1 MKNMFFP
8 LPVHGVFHGS
18 FLRFSSRCL
27 LGICMLFCAGIINA
41 SHVVYMK
48 DYGVLPSTTI
58 DATPGVSRALAEC
71 IGKPNSVL
79 VFEKGEYHFWGD
91 KACEKYCFTSNNDEG
106 LKRIIF
112 SIENAEGLTIDGNGS
127 SFVFHGFVNPFV
139 IYSSTDVTLK
149 NFSVDFSRTFHSEGI
164 ILASD
169 KEGEMDLEIPSQFP
183 FEIRNNILVFT
194 DKEEPQSSVM
204 TTVSK
209 DRLYSYGSLL
219 EFDTHKRETAFMARD
234 YYINSIPLVAKRLS
248 DNKVR
253 IYLDGIKGT
262 VGNTLV
268 FGAGHRNYS
277 DIIVSDSR
285 DIEVN
290 HVTIHHAGGMG
301 VVAQRTHN
309 VSVLN
314 CKFVPSPG
322 RVVSCTADATHF
334 VNCTGKVE
342 LGNST
347 FMNQMDDATNIHGIY
362 VQIVEQLSPTEVYV
376 RLKHP
381 QQFGFDFLKK
391 GTRVELVQGKSLIT
405 KGEAVVLEAE
415 RLNKEMT
422 RVKLDTPLPAGIGVG
437 DAMGDVKQLSEVH
450 IHHNYIG
457 KNRARG
463 MLLNS
468 RGKTVVEHNT
478 FHSPGAA
485 ILFEGDAQYWFE
497 QGGVRE
503 CIVRNNLFDN
513 CLYGVWGK
521 AVIDVGAG
529 ITDNKEESRYN
540 RNVQVYD
547 NTFRVFDDV
556 LLLQAYCVDGIYW
569 ENNKLERTADYP
581 ALRTNLSPFKVEY
594 CDDVRIDHKETPMG
608 FNK

>member
-8 LPVHGVFHGS
+8 LSVHGVFHGS

-91 KACEKYCFTSNNDEG
+91 KASEKYCFTSNNDEG

-183 FEIRNNILVFT
+183 FEIRNNILVFI
-194 DKEEPQSSVM
+194 DKEEPHSSVM

-219 EFDTHKRETAFMARD
+219 EFDTHKRETAFMVRD

-268 FGAGHRNYS
+268 FAAGHRNYS
-277 DIIVSDSR
+277 SIIVSDSR

-322 RVVSCTADATHF
+322 RMVSCTADATHF
-334 VNCTGKVE
+334 VNCMGKVE

-547 NTFRVFDDV
+547 NTFRVFDEA

-569 ENNKLERTADYP
+569 KNNKLERTADYP

-594 CDDVRIDHKETPMG
+594 CDDVQIDHEETQMG

>member
-1 MKNMFFP
+1 MKNIFSLLSFF
-8 LPVHGVFHGS
+8 GVCQG
-18 FLRFSSRCL
+18 RSSHVNFRGIL
-27 LGICMLFCAGIINA
+27 VICMLFCIGMVNAG
-41 SHVVYMK
+41 HTVYVK
-48 DYGVLPSTTI
+48 DYGVLPSTTA
-58 DATPGVSRALAEC
+58 DATPGVLQALAKCVRE
-71 IGKPNSVL
+71 PNSVL

-112 SIENAEGLTIDGNGS
+112 PIEKADGLTIEGNGA
-127 SFVFHGFVNPFV
+127 SFIFHGFVNPFV
-139 IYSSTDVTLK
+139 ISYSAYVTLK
-149 NFSVDFSRTFHSEGI
+149 NFSVDFSRAFHSEGI

-183 FEIRNNILVFT
+183 FEVRNNILVFT
-194 DKEEPQSSVM
+194 DNEEPQSSVK
-204 TTVSK
+204 TTVGK
-209 DRLYSYGSLL
+209 DCIYPYGSLL
-219 EFDTHKRETAFMARD
+219 EFDTRKRETAFMAYD
-234 YYINSIPLVAKRLS
+234 YYINSIPLVAKKLGG
-248 DNKVR
+248 NKVR

-268 FGAGHRNYS
+268 FAAAHRNYS
-277 DIIVSDSR
+277 SVIVSDSKNIAI
-285 DIEVN
+285 D

-301 VVAQRTHN
+301 VIAQRTHN

-314 CKFVPSPG
+314 CKFAPSQG
-322 RVVSCTADATHF
+322 RIVSCTADATHF

-342 LGNST
+342 LGHST
-347 FMNQMDDATNIHGIY
+347 FTNQMDDATNIHGVY
-362 VQIVEQLSPTEVYV
+362 VQVVERLSPTEIYV
-376 RLKHP
+376 RLKHF

-405 KGEAVVLEAE
+405 KGEALVLESE
-415 RLNKEMT
+415 RLNKEIT
-422 RVKLDTPLPAGIGVG
+422 RVKLDTPLPVGIGI
-437 DAMGDVKQLSEVH
+437 GDVLGDMQQLSEVH

-468 RGKTVVEHNT
+468 RGKIVVEHNT

-485 ILFEGDAQYWFE
+485 ILFEGDARYWFE

-503 CIVRNNLFDN
+503 CIIRNNLFDN

-529 ITDNKEESRYN
+529 ISDNKEESRYN
-540 RNVQVYD
+540 RNIQVYD
-547 NTFRVFDDV
+547 NIFRVYDDA
-556 LLLQAYCVDGIYW
+556 LLLQAYCVDGILW
-569 ENNKLERTADYP
+569 KNNKLEHTTAYP
-581 ALRTNLSPFKVEY
+581 ATRTNDSLFKVEF
-594 CDDVRIDHKETPMG
+594 CDDVQIEHDGKQMES
-608 FNK
+608 NK

>member
-1 MKNMFFP
+1 MKNIFFS
-8 LPVHGVFHGS
+8 LSAYGVFHAS
-18 FLRFSSRCL
+18 LLRFSSRCF
-27 LGICMLFCAGIINA
+27 LGMCMFFCAGMINA

-48 DYGVLPSTTI
+48 DYGVFPSATI
-58 DATPGVSRALAEC
+58 DATPGVVHALAEC
-71 IGKPNSVL
+71 IREPNSVL

-91 KACEKYCFTSNNDEG
+91 KAYEKYCFTSNSDEG

-112 SIENAEGLTIDGNGS
+112 SIENAKGLTVDGNGS

-139 IYSSTDVTLK
+139 ISSSTGVTLK

-169 KEGEMDLEIPSQFP
+169 KEGEMDLEIPPQFP

-209 DRLYSYGSLL
+209 TQLYSYGSLL
-219 EFDTHKRETAFMARD
+219 EFDTHKRETAFMVRD
-234 YYINSIPLVAKRLS
+234 YYINSIPLVATRLS
-248 DNKVR
+248 ENRVR

-262 VGNTLV
+262 VGNTLI
-268 FGAGHRNYS
+268 FAAGHRNYS
-277 DIIVSDSR
+277 GIIVSDSK
-285 DIEVN
+285 DIAVD
-290 HVTIHHAGGMG
+290 HVTIYHAGGMG
-301 VVAQRTHN
+301 VVAQRTHD
-309 VSVLN
+309 VAVRN
-314 CKFVPSPG
+314 CKFIPS
-322 RVVSCTADATHF
+322 RERMVSCTADATHF
-334 VNCTGKVE
+334 VNCTGKIE

-381 QQFGFDFLKK
+381 QQFGFDFLKE
-391 GTRVELVQGKSLIT
+391 GTQVELVQGKSLIT

-422 RVKLDTPLPAGIGVG
+422 RVKLDKPLPAGIGVG
-437 DAMGDVKQLSEVH
+437 DAMCDVKQLSEVY

-463 MLLNS
+463 ILLDT

-521 AVIDVGAG
+521 AVIDVGTG

-547 NTFRVFDDV
+547 NTFRVFDDA

-569 ENNKLERTADYP
+569 KNNKLERTVDYP
-581 ALRTNLSPFKVEY
+581 ALRTNLSLFKVEY
-594 CDDVRIDHKETPMG
+594 CDNVRIDHEK
-608 FNK
+608 NR